1 MAITIDEVLDLMNR
15 FHETV
20 MIDKGDAAAQS
31 AYFVHPS
38 PVIVVPHGEDITM
51 QGNYE
56 IHQRLTDE
64 KHIPLDPWEITPLSS
79 EPERARAVGAVYWEG
94 RVVGAEGVI
103 KVVVGEDWI
112 VQRTAAG
119 LKIALYINPYHYF
132 LPDSAA
138 FAL

>member
-31 AYFVHPS
+31 DYFVHPS

-56 IHQRLTDE
+56 IHQRLTDG

-79 EPERARAVGAVYWEG
+79 EPERARAVGAVCWEG
-94 RVVGAEGVI
+94 RVVGAKGPSR
-103 KVVVGEDWI
+103 WSSA
-112 VQRTAAG
+112 RTG
-119 LKIALYINPYHYF
+119 SC
-132 LPDSAA
+132 SAPQPG
-138 FAL
+138 

>member
-1 MAITIDEVLDLMNR
+1 MAITKDEVIDLMHR
-15 FHETV
+15 FHQTV
-20 MIDKGDAAAQS
+20 MIDKGDADAQA

-38 PVIVVPHGEDITM
+38 PVIFVPNGEDITM

-64 KHIPLDPWEITPLSS
+64 VHVPLDPWEITPLGS

-94 RVVGAEGVI
+94 RMVGGDAVI

-112 VQRTAAG
+112 VQRTDDG
-119 LKIALYINPYHYF
+119 LKIALYINPYHRF
-132 LPDSAA
+132 LPDSAP
-138 FAL
+138 FSL